1 MFGAVLS
8 VLSGFCSHV
17 VGEKRTGWFAFL
29 LVFGAFS
36 LRCRGLVC
44 GVWLYLFMAFSSHTH
59 FFLDNTHYGCN
70 IDNIFLY

>member
-1 MFGAVLS
+1 MLGAVRS
-8 VLSGFCSHV
+8 VLSGFAVMSL
-17 VGEKRTGWFAFL
+17 GEKRTGWFAFL

-59 FFLDNTHYGCN
+59 FF
-70 IDNIFLY
+70 F